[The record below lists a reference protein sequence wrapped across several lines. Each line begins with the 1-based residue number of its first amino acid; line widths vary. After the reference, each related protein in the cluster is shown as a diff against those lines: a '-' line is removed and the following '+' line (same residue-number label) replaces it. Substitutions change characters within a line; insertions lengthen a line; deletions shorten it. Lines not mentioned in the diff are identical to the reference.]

1 MIVFHFDCDCELGG
15 HGSYKSESE
24 AEKFRTLVAADG
36 CHPGEVEATDIGNG
50 GSFGDIEEHFNVQF
64 GQPVRGRRQW
74 RALQEKFNTSDFD
87 SNKAH
92 ERQSATW
99 KTRWAEPSKVITR
112 DLPETEGPPL
122 LLEEPVSIDPTRG
135 E

>member
-1 MIVFHFDCDCELGG
+1 VSSPLDGA
-15 HGSYKSESE
+15 E
-24 AEKFRTLVAADG
+24 ALVQRHLDTAARAALVARLARGTPRPAPLASGEILTVWASDG
-36 CHPGEVEATDIGNG
+36 LPASVDGVL
-50 GSFGDIEEHFNVQF
+50 
-64 GQPVRGRRQW
+64 PL